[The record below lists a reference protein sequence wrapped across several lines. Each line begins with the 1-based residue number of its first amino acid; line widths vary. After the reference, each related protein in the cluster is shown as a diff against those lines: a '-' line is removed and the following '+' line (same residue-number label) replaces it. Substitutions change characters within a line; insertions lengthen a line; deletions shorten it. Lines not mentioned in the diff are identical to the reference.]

1 MKSNA
6 IKIGFLTAGMVF
18 LAGTLAWA
26 EGPAPSRHFNQQRE
40 IYNGVR
46 SGDITPLEYGR
57 LSREQQRIRDY
68 RQRAL
73 SDGRLSRFETG
84 RLNRMQDRA
93 GRHIHQ
99 SQNNIRRDHR
109 FYRDAP
115 HDRGRFQGSAHRR
128 PNCYRRGPAD
138 GTHHF
143 QAPSWGHR
151 FSFGGMGWG
160 RR

>member
-6 IKIGFLTAGMVF
+6 IKIGFLTVGVVF

-26 EGPAPSRHFNQQRE
+26 DGPTPSRHFNQQRE
-40 IYNGVR
+40 IYSGVR
-46 SGDITPLEYGR
+46 SGDITPHEYGR
-57 LSREQQRIRDY
+57 LTREQNQIRDY

-73 SDGRLSRFETG
+73 SDDRLSRFETG

-93 GRHIHQ
+93 GRHIYQ

-109 FYRDAP
+109 FYRGSH
-115 HDRGRFQGSAHRR
+115 HDCGRFQGSAHRG
-128 PNCYRRGPAD
+128 PHSYGGGPAD
-138 GTHHF
+138 GAHRF

-151 FSFGGMGWG
+151 FSSGGMGWG